1 MRLIVAG
8 LLAVLVGCTEIPE
21 EQLGPWRTDA
31 GEIVSVRASGD
42 DGIRLRFYA
51 TGETRRFLREGKA
64 WVAAAGIRPD
74 RLDNARLTFLDGGFE
89 LAIDSGI
96 MRGEMMGLPVRH
108 AQVDAGGVSLHTR
121 LMLPGGE
128 GPFPA
133 IVIAHGS
140 GDDAATRTY
149 GDGDFFA
156 ANGIAAVVYDK
167 RGTGQSGGEYNH
179 DFSLLADDLVAVVDW
194 LGSQPGIDPARI
206 GVSGY
211 SQGGWIGPLAAS
223 RSAAIAFVIVNYGM
237 INSPRD
243 EERIETVE
251 TMARRGFSGEALP
264 RVEAMSLAAIDIM
277 ASGFKDGWDEF
288 NALARQYADEP
299 WMEQLEGTTVGAFLK
314 YPNWTVRWFGP
325 LASPGGLDW
334 DYDSLAAL
342 DELAR
347 RGIPSV
353 WHIAAADRSAPNEF
367 TLAELARRKER
378 GEPVEV
384 RVFENTDHGI
394 VTFIEQDGRR
404 RYGNYH
410 PDYFKA
416 QVDAAWRYHAA
427 RAGDTMP

>member
-1 MRLIVAG
+1 MRLVAAG
-8 LLAVLVGCTEIPE
+8 ALAILVGCTDIPG

-51 TGETRRFLREGKA
+51 TGETRRFLREDKA
-64 WVAAAGIRPD
+64 WVAGKGIRPD

-89 LAIDSGI
+89 LATDSDSI
-96 MRGEMMGLPVRH
+96 RGEMMRLPVRH

-140 GDDAATRTY
+140 GDDAATLTY
-149 GDGDFFA
+149 GDADFFA

-167 RGTGQSGGEYNH
+167 RGTGKSGGKYNH
-179 DFSLLADDLVAVVDW
+179 DFSLLADDLVTVVDW
-194 LGSQPGIDPARI
+194 LRNQPGIDAARI

-223 RSAAIAFVIVNYGM
+223 RSDAIAFVIVNYGM

-251 TMARRGFSGEALP
+251 TMARRGFSGEALS

-277 ASGFKDGWDEF
+277 SSNFKQGWDEF
-288 NALARQYADEP
+288 NALAEDYADEP
-299 WMEQLEGTTVGAFLK
+299 WMAELEGTTIGEFLK
-314 YPNWTVRWFGP
+314 YPNWGVKWFGP
-325 LASPGGLDW
+325 LMSPSGLDW

-342 DELAR
+342 DQLAG

-367 TLAELARRKER
+367 TLAELARRKAA

-394 VTFIEQDGRR
+394 VTFVEQDGQR

-410 PDYFKA
+410 PGYFKA
-416 QVDAAWRYHAA
+416 QVDAAWRLI
-427 RAGDTMP
+427 RMGSE